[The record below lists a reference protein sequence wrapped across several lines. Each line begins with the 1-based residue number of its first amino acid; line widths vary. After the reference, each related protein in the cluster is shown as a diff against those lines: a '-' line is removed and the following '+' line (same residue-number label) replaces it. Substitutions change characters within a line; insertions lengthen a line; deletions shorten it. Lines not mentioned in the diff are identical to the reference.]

1 MNRISSILSLLLL
14 MVLSLN
20 GQTVRRLTLDEAIS
34 IASDSSL
41 MAFRHKN
48 MFQRS
53 YWEYRVFKAERLPS
67 VSLGLS
73 PQYYRAVTQRYDS
86 YQDADVY
93 REQQMFSISSS
104 LGAAQ
109 NIDVLGGTLY
119 LNTDLNYIRNFGDN
133 KYTQYS
139 SVPLQIGYRQEQI
152 GYNAFKWDRKIEPLK
167 YEKARKEF
175 VYNMESLSEEV
186 AVYFFNLAMAQADY
200 ELAVEN
206 CHNTDTLYTLG
217 ERRFEIAAISQS
229 DLMTLKLDK
238 INAKNS
244 LQVSS
249 ISLKKAM
256 TALADFL
263 SLPKD
268 CRIEIQLPSHYGEL
282 HINIEDAMRETRQ
295 NSYELLEK
303 RQEVV
308 EAEQNYDKAK
318 KETLLN
324 ASFNASIGFN
334 QYAEK
339 LSDVYKNPLQQDL
352 MSISLS
358 IPLLDWG
365 VKKGKRSMAW
375 NNLEEARFIQRQKE
389 ISLEEEVAITVGDFN
404 VQQEM
409 IVSAEEA
416 EQLAEAAYGQTM
428 QRFIIGKADVNALTL
443 SRNRQQEA
451 RKNYISALSNYW
463 QNYYKIRKMTLFDF
477 VKECELTELFDFNK
491 GKYQ

>member
-1 MNRISSILSLLLL
+1 MLSVLLL
-14 MVLSLN
+14 MVVSLN
-20 GQTVRRLTLDEAIS
+20 SQTVRRLTLEEAIG

-41 MAFRHKN
+41 TAFRHKN
-48 MFQRS
+48 MFLGS
-53 YWEYRVFKAERLPS
+53 CWEYRVFKAERLPS

-73 PQYYRAVTQRYDS
+73 SKYYRAVTQRYDS

-93 REQQMFSISSS
+93 RKQQMFSISST

-109 NIDVLGGTLY
+109 NIDLLGGTVY

-133 KYTQYS
+133 RYTQYS
-139 SVPLQIGYRQEQI
+139 SVPLQIGYRQDRI
-152 GYNAFKWDRKIEPLK
+152 GYNAFKWDRKIGPLK

-175 VYNMESLSEEV
+175 VYNMESLSEKV

-206 CHNTDTLYTLG
+206 CHNTDTLYTIG

-238 INAKNS
+238 INAKNK

-256 TALADFL
+256 TVLADFL
-263 SLPKD
+263 NLPKD
-268 CRIEIQLPSHYGEL
+268 CHIDIILPSRFKVFQ
-282 HINIEDAMRETRQ
+282 ISIEDAIMEARQ
-295 NSYELLEK
+295 NSYELLGN
-303 RQEVV
+303 RQGVV
-308 EAEQNYDKAK
+308 EAEQKYDKAK
-318 KETLLN
+318 KEALFD
-324 ASFNASIGFN
+324 ASFNVSIGFN
-334 QYAEK
+334 QYAET
-339 LSDVYKNPLQQDL
+339 LRDVYRTPLQQDL
-352 MSISLS
+352 MSVSLS

-365 VKKGKRSMAW
+365 VRKGKRSMAW

-389 ISLEEEVAITVGDFN
+389 MSLEEEVAITVDDFN
-404 VQQEM
+404 AQQEM
-409 IVSAEEA
+409 IVSAGEA
-416 EQLAEAAYGQTM
+416 EQLAEAAYGQTL
-428 QRFIIGKADVNALTL
+428 QRFIIGKADINALTL

-463 QNYYKIRKMTLFDF
+463 QSYYKIRKMTLFDF

>member
-1 MNRISSILSLLLL
+1 MNRINSILSLLLL
-14 MVLSLN
+14 MVVSLN
-20 GQTVRRLTLDEAIS
+20 GQTVRRLTLEEAIA

-41 MAFRHKN
+41 TAFRHKN

-67 VSLGLS
+67 VSFGLS

-133 KYTQYS
+133 TYTQYS

-167 YEKARKEF
+167 YEKAQKEF

-186 AVYFFNLAMAQADY
+186 VVYFFNLAMAQVDY
-200 ELAVEN
+200 ELAVDN
-206 CHNTDTLYTLG
+206 FHNTDTLDTLG
-217 ERRFEIAAISQS
+217 NRRYEIAAISQS

-238 INAKNS
+238 INARNN
-244 LQVSS
+244 LQASG

-256 TALADFL
+256 TAFADFL
-263 SLPKD
+263 NLPKD
-268 CRIEIQLPSHYGEL
+268 CQIEIQLPSRFREF
-282 HINIEDAMRETRQ
+282 HIKIEVSIREARQ

-303 RQEVV
+303 RQGVV
-308 EAEQNYDKAK
+308 EAEQSYDKAK
-318 KETLLN
+318 KETLFS

-339 LSDVYKNPLQQDL
+339 LGDAYKNPLQQDL
-352 MSISLS
+352 MSVSLS

-365 VKKGKRSMAW
+365 VRKGKRSMAL

-389 ISLEEEVAITVGDFN
+389 VSLEEEIAITVGDFN
-404 VQQEM
+404 MQQEL

-416 EQLAEAAYGQTM
+416 ELLAESAYSQTM
-428 QRFIIGKADVNALTL
+428 QRFIIGNADISALTL

-451 RKNYISALSNYW
+451 RKSYISALSNYW
-463 QNYYKIRKMTLFDF
+463 QSYYKIRKMTLFDF
-477 VKECELTELFDFNK
+477 AEERELTELFDFDK
-491 GKYQ
+491 GRYQ